1 MHSWPL
7 FDLRIRTPR
16 LELRLPDLELLN
28 ELAILAGR
36 GIHDPDR
43 MPFGN
48 SWTDKPSPE
57 LERSVVQ
64 FGLLQVATWARD
76 RWIYNPVAIHD
87 GRVIGTQSIKGTEFS
102 AARSFSTGSWLGRE
116 YQGRGFGREMRAAIL
131 HLGFAG
137 LGAEEAQT
145 SAFSDNPASL
155 AVSRGLGY
163 EPNGSCLVSRR
174 GSRVQHLAY
183 RLTRERW
190 LATHTLEVR
199 LQGVE
204 HCLDL
209 FGLATG

>member
-1 MHSWPL
+1 MNSWPL
-7 FDLRIRTPR
+7 YDLRIRTPR
-16 LELRLPDLELLN
+16 LELRLPDLEMLN
-28 ELAILAGR
+28 ELAELAGR
-36 GIHDPDR
+36 GIHDPDH
-43 MPFGN
+43 MPFGD

-76 RWIYNPVAIHD
+76 RWTYNPVAIHE

-102 AARSFSTGSWLGRE
+102 VARSFSTGSWLGRE

-131 HLGFAG
+131 HLGFVG

-155 AVSRGLGY
+155 GVSRSLGY
-163 EPNGSCLVSRR
+163 EPNGSWLVSRR
-174 GSRVQHLAY
+174 GARAQHLAY
-183 RLTRERW
+183 RVTRDRW

-204 HCLDL
+204 NCLDL
-209 FGLATG
+209 FGLEAG